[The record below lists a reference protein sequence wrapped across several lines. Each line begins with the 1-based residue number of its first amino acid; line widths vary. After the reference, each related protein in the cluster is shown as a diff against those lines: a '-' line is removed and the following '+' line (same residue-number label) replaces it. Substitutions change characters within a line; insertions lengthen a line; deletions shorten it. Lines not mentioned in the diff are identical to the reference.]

1 MSYKRI
7 LGVLRQELYITL
19 RSIETINDIF
29 VFALIQ
35 LFLFG
40 ILSIYLIGTKN
51 STTAHYLLIGMLM
64 WEIIRIIQYSISVG
78 CLWNIWS
85 RNLSNMFISP
95 VTPLEYL
102 LGYTLSGIL
111 KALLVFLIAN
121 GLAQLIF
128 SFNVFQLGVMN
139 ILVDSINLSFFAF
152 SLGILIMGLIFRFG
166 TRIQAFA
173 WSIVPLLQPLTAAFY
188 PIKIM
193 PYPLQLFASLLPSTY
208 VFEAARANL
217 TDPSM
222 QWRLQS
228 ISFVENVIYVF
239 IAIFIFK
246 KLFKASK
253 DTGQFARNES

>member
-1 MSYKRI
+1 MSIKRI

-51 STTAHYLLIGMLM
+51 SVTAQYLLIGMLL

-85 RNLSNMFISP
+85 RNLSNMFIAP
-95 VTPLEYL
+95 LTPQEYL
-102 LGYTLSGIL
+102 IGFTLSGIV
-111 KALLVFLIAN
+111 KAVVVFIAA
-121 GLAQLIF
+121 GIIAQF
-128 SFNVFQLGVMN
+128 VFAFNIFQLGFVNLM
-139 ILVDSINLSFFAF
+139 LDSINLAFFAF
-152 SLGILIMGLIFRFG
+152 SLGIIIMGLIFRFG

-188 PIKIM
+188 PLKVM
-193 PYPLQLFASLLPSTY
+193 PYPLQVFASLLPSTF

-217 TDPSM
+217 LDPNV
-222 QWRLQS
+222 QWQLQAL
-228 ISFVENVIYVF
+228 SFGENIIY
-239 IAIFIFK
+239 IAIAIWVFHI
-246 KLFKASK
+246 LFKASK